1 MKLCRT
7 LKSIPELTH
16 LPANLR
22 NKNFKDA
29 YNALYTHSKY
39 RADIVTFFICN
50 IIFSRAY
57 NYHEPAQHIFPYGI
71 VPLQW

>member
-1 MKLCRT
+1 MKLYRT

-29 YNALYTHSKY
+29 YNALYTHSEY
-39 RADIVTFFICN
+39 RA
-50 IIFSRAY
+50 
-57 NYHEPAQHIFPYGI
+57 GI
-71 VPLQW
+71 VPLQ